1 MKSLPTSVVPP
12 QATIS
17 RRQLLQCGGLGFA
30 ALLNGLSLPSAL
42 DSSDAF
48 AAESDKSRT
57 HLQKLIAGAKKEG
70 HINSFGLDPAW
81 VDYTDIIHR
90 FQSKYGVSLNVES
103 PTAIG
108 AEIIQAVSSLK
119 GQDREPDMV
128 EVSVPFAQ
136 MGKAE
141 GLFSPYKVAS
151 WRTVPTTMKDAHGYW
166 AGSYWGAISFLALKS
181 VVKRPPQEWHDLR
194 RPEYKGMIAMS
205 GDPRTSGQSLI
216 AVMGASLA
224 NGGSLDDIAPGIEF
238 FAQLKKI
245 GNFIAVGANAA
256 NIEKGAT
263 PIALRFDFL
272 NLVVRDGL
280 EGRGGAVVNIPKK
293 GVVGSYYCQAVDRSA
308 PHPMGA
314 RLWQEFIFSDEG
326 QLLFLKGYAHPA
338 RYKDLLRRHKV
349 ASSLAKRLPAPH
361 FYRNLKFPSV
371 AQIAKASTVL
381 QQQWGPKV
389 AGS

>member
-1 MKSLPTSVVPP
+1 MTRSQS
-12 QATIS
+12 S
-17 RRQLLQCGGLGFA
+17 RDRARMTLTRWQLLQYGGLGFVGLVNAVSLSA
-30 ALLNGLSLPSAL
+30 ALEL
-42 DSSDAF
+42 SDAL
-48 AAESDKSRT
+48 AATSDKSRT
-57 HLQKLIAGAKKEG
+57 RLQRLIAGAKKEG

-90 FQSKYGVSLNVES
+90 FQSKYGVNLNVES

-108 AEIIQAVSSLK
+108 GEIIQAVVSLK

-136 MGKAE
+136 RGKVE
-141 GLFSPYKVAS
+141 NLFSPYKVS
-151 WRTVPTTMKDAHGYW
+151 TWNSIPTAMKDARGYW
-166 AGSYWGAISFLALKS
+166 AGGYWGVISFLSLKTA
-181 VVKRPPQEWHDLR
+181 VKRPPKEWRDLR

-205 GDPRTSGQSLI
+205 GDPRISGQSLI

-224 NGGSLDDIAPGIEF
+224 NGGSLDNIAPGIDF
-238 FAQLKKI
+238 FAHLKKI

-272 NLVVRDGL
+272 NLVIRDDL
-280 EGRGGAVVNIPKK
+280 KDRGGAAVTIPTS
-293 GVVGSYYCQAVDRSA
+293 GVVGSYYCEAVDRNA

-349 ASSLAKRLPAPH
+349 ARSLAKRLPAPH
-361 FYRNLKFPSV
+361 SYKHLRFPSV
-371 AQIAKASTVL
+371 AQIAKASAVL
-381 QQQWGPKV
+381 QEQWGPKV
-389 AGS
+389 AGG